1 MNELLWKL
9 HEQSYHGIG
18 RGPKCHVLLTGGVGS
33 GSVGKLKS
41 DHSTQ

>member
-18 RGPKCHVLLTGGVGS
+18 RGPKCHVLLTGGGWQWERRKTEV
-33 GSVGKLKS
+33 
-41 DHSTQ
+41 